1 VPSALAGAVVV
12 LALLTLAPG
21 TDTAVVVRATLDAGF
36 GAGVRTAVGVAAG
49 LTAWGLLAVVGLAGL
64 LAASAESFTVVKIV
78 GAAYLVVL
86 GLRTLWTAR
95 ATAGPGGEPGRELG
109 GRPGRGGSGLR
120 AGLLTNL
127 LNPKI
132 AVFYTGLLP
141 QLAPPGMPRSAG
153 MALLVLVHVGLSLL
167 WLGTCAGLLT
177 RARTVIGGARARV
190 ALQRVTGVTLL
201 GLGARLAVA
210 TR

>member
-1 VPSALAGAVVV
+1 MPSALAGAVAV

-64 LAASAESFTVVKIV
+64 LAASAEAFTVVKIV
-78 GAAYLVVL
+78 GATYLVVL

-95 ATAGPGGEPGRELG
+95 AAAAPGGEPGRGG
-109 GRPGRGGSGLR
+109 GRGSGLR

-153 MALLVLVHVGLSLL
+153 MALLVLVHVGLSLR
-167 WLGTCAGLLT
+167 WLGTCAGPLT
-177 RARTVIGGARARV
+177 RARAVVGGARARV
-190 ALQRVTGVTLL
+190 ALQRVTGVTLV